1 MTEINSIGNNIVTI
15 KGANGYEKSIE
26 ILITPTL
33 TIENGEVRSEKI
45 EIKKLNA
52 TMYLD
57 GVVIS
62 GDTIVDTH
70 GTHTLKIEG
79 ENGYVQEITFT
90 FDNPNNDYVI
100 MISVLV
106 GLAAAAFVVMIILR
120 KKVL

>member
-1 MTEINSIGNNIVTI
+1 MIAIGTNS
-15 KGANGYEKSIE
+15 ANGEVNLFRVNKGE
-26 ILITPTL
+26 L

-70 GTHTLKIEG
+70 GTHILKIEG
-79 ENGYVQEITFT
+79 ENGYVEEITFT

-106 GLAAAAFVVMIILR
+106 GLATAAFVVMIILR

>member
-1 MTEINSIGNNIVTI
+1 M
-15 KGANGYEKSIE
+15 KSS
-26 ILITPTL
+26 
-33 TIENGEVRSEKI
+33 RS
-45 EIKKLNA
+45 KKLNA
-52 TMYLD
+52 IMYLD
-57 GVVIS
+57 GVAIS
-62 GDTIVDTH
+62 EDTIVDTH

-79 ENGYVQEITFT
+79 ANGYVQEITFT